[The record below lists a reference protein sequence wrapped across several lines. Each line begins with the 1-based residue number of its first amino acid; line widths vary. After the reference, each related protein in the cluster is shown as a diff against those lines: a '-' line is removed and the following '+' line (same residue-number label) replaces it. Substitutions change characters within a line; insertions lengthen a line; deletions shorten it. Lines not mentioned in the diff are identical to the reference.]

1 MCSKR
6 TSSILVLSSRFRAWG
21 NVRVN
26 CENER
31 KFFFLSSLRS
41 THSLRVLVVFFHNP
55 SSSSSKIVR
64 IVVIYHLTRT
74 NTARVRK
81 NSDNKYE
88 WTRAERRR
96 RRRRSDGYHYHH
108 HHHWWWER
116 QNMGPRGT
124 HNKYLKSDDF
134 GKEKWG
140 QHLHQQQQQQEIE
153 TEREHVF
160 EKKRFECECFLV
172 RSFCFL
178 H

>member
-1 MCSKR
+1 
-6 TSSILVLSSRFRAWG
+6 
-21 NVRVN
+21 
-26 CENER
+26 
-31 KFFFLSSLRS
+31 
-41 THSLRVLVVFFHNP
+41 
-55 SSSSSKIVR
+55 
-64 IVVIYHLTRT
+64 
-74 NTARVRK
+74 VRK

-88 WTRAERRR
+88 WTRAERR